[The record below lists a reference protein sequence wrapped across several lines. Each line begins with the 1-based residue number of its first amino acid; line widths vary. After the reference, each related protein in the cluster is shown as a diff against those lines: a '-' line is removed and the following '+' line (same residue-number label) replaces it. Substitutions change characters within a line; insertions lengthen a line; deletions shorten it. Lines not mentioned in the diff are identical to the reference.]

1 MENNVLPV
9 AKKKKKKYPF
19 CVTFSPRSSW
29 ELETKMNAGGPVGTV
44 KGQTLES
51 LVVLWAFPTV
61 LAAFLLPEKQA
72 L

>member
-1 MENNVLPV
+1 
-9 AKKKKKKYPF
+9 
-19 CVTFSPRSSW
+19 
-29 ELETKMNAGGPVGTV
+29 MNAGGPVGTV